1 MMLKK
6 LFGKQ
11 KPQEDP
17 KDEATR
23 KFYEL
28 AGLYT
33 MSFNRSEGKPDWF
46 CDRIEELERELGDET
61 AKAALD
67 YASEH
72 ESFYHKLMY

>member
-1 MMLKK
+1 MLKK

-11 KPQEDP
+11 EPHEDP
-17 KDEATR
+17 KDEATHR
-23 KFYEL
+23 FYEL

-33 MSFNRSEGKPDWF
+33 MSFHRNEPKPDWF
-46 CDRIEELERELGDET
+46 YDRIEELERELGEET

-72 ESFYHKLMY
+72 ESTYYRLMY